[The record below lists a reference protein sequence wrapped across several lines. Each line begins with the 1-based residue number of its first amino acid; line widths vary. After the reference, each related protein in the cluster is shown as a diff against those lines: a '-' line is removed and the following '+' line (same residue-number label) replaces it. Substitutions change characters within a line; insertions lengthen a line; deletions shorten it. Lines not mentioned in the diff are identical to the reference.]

1 MSTVIRPEVSKKNE
15 YYIDRHRF
23 YELKHYCMQYKSW
36 KKDLDAINLYP
47 AIALDRIS
55 YQTDTVDSV
64 LRLVEAREYY
74 TNRIYILKEIAVKAD
89 PIIGPCVLEG
99 IITNTSYEKLKTR
112 IDIPCCKDI
121 YYTVYRKFFWLLD
134 KVRK

>member
-47 AIALDRIS
+47 TRALDRIAYRS
-55 YQTDTVDSV
+55 DTSDPV
-64 LRLVEAREYY
+64 LKLVEAREYY
-74 TNRIYILKEIAVKAD
+74 AKRIYILEEVARQAD

-99 IITNTSYEKLKTR
+99 IVTNTSYEKLRAR

-121 YYTVYRKFFWLLD
+121 YYTIYRRFFWLLD

>member
-36 KKDLDAINLYP
+36 KRDLDAINLYP
-47 AIALDRIS
+47 TIALDRIS

-121 YYTVYRKFFWLLD
+121 YYELYRRFFWLLD